1 MPKLHTPL
9 RVAAAG
15 TTLALLAACSSPSG
29 SLIPDRRPDYRQARE
44 APTLELPPDLTSS
57 TIDDTLKVPE
67 LNPGR
72 QANLSDYNRERGVA
86 GGAVASTA
94 AGTAPRLVKTESV
107 LLQPEGMRIER
118 QGEQRWLV
126 VDAPADKVWPK
137 VREFWTSNGFLLKRD
152 DPRIGLLETDWAE
165 NRADIPQ
172 DAIRALI
179 SKALDFAYSAPTRDK
194 FRVRLERT
202 GDGSGTAVYL
212 THYGAK
218 EVSRGRDNESTVW
231 EPRPEDPELE
241 AELLSRLMVFLG
253 ASEERARAQ
262 AGVGQK
268 AAPVQKALTRPGELG
283 GVSGLFVTQDYSRA
297 WRSVGAALDGGDY
310 GIEEQ
315 DRARGL
321 YIVEYVDRAGEN
333 RKADDN
339 KGWFS
344 GWFGSK
350 SAPQPRGTRY
360 QVRLADQ
367 GGETFV
373 IVQNA
378 SGTPDNS
385 AGARTLL
392 ETIARGVR

>member
-1 MPKLHTPL
+1 MP
-9 RVAAAG
+9 
-15 TTLALLAACSSPSG
+15 
-29 SLIPDRRPDYRQARE
+29 
-44 APTLELPPDLTSS
+44 
-57 TIDDTLKVPE
+57 
-67 LNPGR
+67 
-72 QANLSDYNRERGVA
+72 
-86 GGAVASTA
+86 
-94 AGTAPRLVKTESV
+94 
-107 LLQPEGMRIER
+107 
-118 QGEQRWLV
+118 
-126 VDAPADKVWPK
+126 
-137 VREFWTSNGFLLKRD
+137 
-152 DPRIGLLETDWAE
+152 
-165 NRADIPQ
+165 
-172 DAIRALI
+172 
-179 SKALDFAYSAPTRDK
+179 
-194 FRVRLERT
+194 
-202 GDGSGTAVYL
+202 
-212 THYGAK
+212 
-218 EVSRGRDNESTVW
+218 
-231 EPRPEDPELE
+231 
-241 AELLSRLMVFLG
+241 
-253 ASEERARAQ
+253 
-262 AGVGQK
+262 
-268 AAPVQKALTRPGELG
+268 
-283 GVSGLFVTQDYSRA
+283 GLFVTQDYSRA